1 MTDSKEKRKISDKGI
16 MHQITSTKAVI
27 DKSYYRIS
35 VIERMLA
42 ATDMEE
48 DRRKELETELHELKQ
63 ILKLSEREIETLHSS
78 NRETTKIA
86 AVVMFIVVFLICI
99 YAILSNTN

>member
-1 MTDSKEKRKISDKGI
+1 MTNVKEERRISDKGI

-35 VIERMLA
+35 VVEKMLA
-42 ATDMEE
+42 TMDVDEE
-48 DRRKELETELHELKQ
+48 RRLELETELHELKQ
-63 ILKLSEREIETLHSS
+63 ILKLSEKEIATLHSS

-86 AVVMFIVVFLICI
+86 AAVMFLVVFLICI